1 MKYRLETK
9 IVENSWGNTFNTY
22 LIVEEANILHY
33 KEFLHIFELN
43 TEYSTNYHTF
53 GRNSSRNKTFD
64 DSNYEDGYFVS
75 LFDFVAMTKDSFTY
89 LLCSESENFEKEI
102 LKYIQNNLEM

>member
-9 IVENSWGNTFNTY
+9 FEDSLYYTVI
-22 LIVEEANILHY
+22 IVEEANILHY
-33 KEFLHIFELN
+33 KEFLHIFDLN
-43 TEYSTNYHTF
+43 TEYSTNWHTF

-64 DSNYEDGYFVS
+64 DSNYEDGYFTA
-75 LFDFVAMTKDSFTY
+75 LFDFVDMTKDSFTY

-102 LKYIQNNLEM
+102 LKYIENNLRM